1 MRKLTLLA
9 LLTVVFLF
17 LAQPI
22 LAGPY
27 DDFPYYA
34 RIFVTENS
42 GQDLQNYP
50 LKIRVDWKLGMKAD
64 FSDLRF
70 TYINSSTLEETP
82 ICYWIE
88 SYSEY
93 SYADVWVFIPYIPAN
108 ETVELKMYY
117 GNEQAE
123 SQSNYD
129 CVFQGILLIE
139 DDFTTDQG
147 WVFENKTEAEPGE
160 TVDAYGVLNTTL
172 GQYELYLE
180 GDPKDYETFYLR
192 ICKTLDI
199 LYDGTLNITVKYIH
213 TYYGADEMTSRVWLD
228 SDTVFSK
235 DWYHEGTELQE
246 RNFEVT
252 VSSGSRDFKIG
263 FYFDGT
269 QAISEG
275 TYNMNITYVK
285 VRLIPQVSPAPSY
298 GISYPTVTYTPKPFT
313 RTVSVAYP
321 THSITPYYF
330 PAPPNVNLEE
340 VRDVTV
346 GGVIS
351 LGILLGL
358 AIALTRAGA
367 GILSIASAAGLVS
380 IVGLLLNNTGVIS
393 VGAVV
398 FLITISYYIAR
409 KKVV

>member
-1 MRKLTLLA
+1 
-9 LLTVVFLF
+9 
-17 LAQPI
+17 
-22 LAGPY
+22 
-27 DDFPYYA
+27 
-34 RIFVTENS
+34 
-42 GQDLQNYP
+42 
-50 LKIRVDWKLGMKAD
+50 
-64 FSDLRF
+64 
-70 TYINSSTLEETP
+70 
-82 ICYWIE
+82 
-88 SYSEY
+88 
-93 SYADVWVFIPYIPAN
+93 
-108 ETVELKMYY
+108 
-117 GNEQAE
+117 
-123 SQSNYD
+123 QSNYD

-213 TYYGADEMTSRVWLD
+213 TWYGADEITSRVWLD

-235 DWYHEGTELQE
+235 DWYHEGTKLQE

-252 VSSGSRDFKIG
+252 VSAGSRDFKIG